1 MNISVLVGLKNNL
14 EYSQKFYKR
23 FREIYPTEELCFVSY
38 GSTDNTNEWLDS
50 LNDHYLKYFHSDE
63 KKTFSDTFNKCA
75 ELATKEY
82 IIFCHN
88 DIVVLEGWL
97 ENIYKHLTPTT
108 AVTYTT
114 IEPPIFEG
122 HERPGKLIIDFGLN
136 FDQVNYPELEKL
148 NLEMQTQNKDQIID
162 GAAFFIAQYKETY
175 LEIGGM
181 DNLFSPMFCED
192 DDLLRRLELLGT
204 KLIVSLDSLVYH
216 FVSKTSRFSEE
227 YKTTTQ
233 NIEYN
238 SNRNYVRKWGSKRK
252 THKYDIGI
260 KIINCNSQLLE
271 LLEPCCSTILIDD
284 EMQVLTSHYLDK
296 EQPNTKIDLS
306 KKIKTT
312 PFDTLENEI
321 IASIDGKTFTSQD
334 FQYIQL
340 LPDVLKENQMTG
352 QFKLG
357 VLENIELNIKGLTEY
372 QNELIKI

>member
-23 FREIYPTEELCFVSY
+23 FREIYPTKELCFVSY
-38 GSTDNTNEWLDS
+38 GSTDNTNKWLDS
-50 LNDHYLKYFHSDE
+50 LNDPYLKYFYSDE

-82 IIFCHN
+82 IVFCHN

-114 IEPPIFEG
+114 IEPPIFAG
-122 HERPGKLIIDFGLN
+122 HERPGKLIRDFGLD
-136 FDQVNYPELEKL
+136 FDQVNYLELEKL
-148 NLEMQTQNKDQIID
+148 NLEMQVQNKDQIAD
-162 GAAFFIAQYKETY
+162 GAAFFIAQHRETY
-175 LEIGGM
+175 LKIGGM

-216 FVSKTSRFSEE
+216 FVSKTSRFSDE

-233 NIEYN
+233 LIEYN
-238 SNRNYVRKWGSKRK
+238 SNRNYIRKWGSKAK
-252 THKYDIGI
+252 TSKYNIGYII
-260 KIINCNSQLLE
+260 KNCNDQLLSA
-271 LLEPCCSTILIDD
+271 LEPWGSIVYVDSNYQNYI
-284 EMQVLTSHYLDK
+284 QQ
-296 EQPNTKIDLS
+296 EQLNTKFDLWERIKPYDNEKNCEILVEIDG
-306 KKIKTT
+306 TQFT
-312 PFDTLENEI
+312 QQDFTLIQQLAEI
-321 IASIDGKTFTSQD
+321 IKDSGETGR
-334 FQYIQL
+334 FQLNNLIIEIIQI
-340 LPDVLKENQMTG
+340 N
-352 QFKLG
+352 
-357 VLENIELNIKGLTEY
+357 EY